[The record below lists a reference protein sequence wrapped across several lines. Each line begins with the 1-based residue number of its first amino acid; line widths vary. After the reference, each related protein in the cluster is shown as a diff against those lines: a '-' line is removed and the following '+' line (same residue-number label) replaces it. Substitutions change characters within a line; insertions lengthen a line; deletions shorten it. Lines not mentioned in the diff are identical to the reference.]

1 MKNRKI
7 KILKTKSRD
16 STLKMENTLTF
27 PKYLY
32 VFAALYIFC
41 ALMQVLVSLYEWIRS
56 HIRPVVP
63 YDRLR
68 EAQMTP
74 AEALDQQSIEL
85 GLQST

>member
-1 MKNRKI
+1 
-7 KILKTKSRD
+7 
-16 STLKMENTLTF
+16 MENTLTF

-41 ALMQVLVSLYEWIRS
+41 ALMQILVNLYEWIRNY
-56 HIRPVVP
+56 IRPVVP

-74 AEALDQQSIEL
+74 AETLDQQSIEL
-85 GLQST
+85 GHQSS